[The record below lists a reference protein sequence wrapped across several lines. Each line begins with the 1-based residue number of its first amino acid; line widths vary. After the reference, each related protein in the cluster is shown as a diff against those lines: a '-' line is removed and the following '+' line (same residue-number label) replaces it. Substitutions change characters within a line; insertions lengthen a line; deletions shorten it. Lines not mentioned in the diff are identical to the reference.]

1 MRRRWFRFG
10 FYAPFA
16 FWWRGFHGPWP
27 CVPWPGSWGR
37 RPSPYQRLQ
46 DHRQWLQESR
56 QDLQQMR
63 QELEKE
69 LKEMVEAEL
78 ERLRRAQ
85 QEEGRRSA

>member
-27 CVPWPGSWGR
+27 RGWGRHRPWPF
-37 RPSPYQRLQ
+37 PRLQ
-46 DHRQWLQESR
+46 DYRQWLEEYR

-63 QELEKE
+63 QELEEE
-69 LKEMVEAEL
+69 LKEVEAEL

-85 QEEGRRSA
+85 QEEERRSA